1 MKKKNRFK
9 PEKKPFVLIA
19 LFIFFML
26 VGIAVGEADR
36 VLEQATAICLSCI
49 GIG

>member
-1 MKKKNRFK
+1 MKKKFTARK
-9 PEKKPFVLIA
+9 TPLVLITIFLL
-19 LFIFFML
+19 LFLI
-26 VGIAVGEADR
+26 GITVGEPVR

>member
-1 MKKKNRFK
+1 MKNKFR
-9 PEKKPFVLIA
+9 PRKKPFILMGF
-19 LFIFFML
+19 FIFLML
-26 VGIAVGEADR
+26 VGIAVGESNR